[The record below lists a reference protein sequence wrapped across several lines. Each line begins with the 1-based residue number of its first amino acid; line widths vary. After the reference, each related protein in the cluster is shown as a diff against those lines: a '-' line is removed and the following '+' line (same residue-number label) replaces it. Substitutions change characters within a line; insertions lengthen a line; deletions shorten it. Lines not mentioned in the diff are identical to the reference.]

1 MPKGSNQKLKL
12 SYLCKTMQEKTDDET
27 MKQYCTTWGIIL
39 SSIYAYNLS
48 YMHRLFFM
56 IQQEQVQEP

>member
-12 SYLCKTMQEKTDDET
+12 CYLCKTMQEKTDDET

-56 IQQEQVQEP
+56 IQ